1 MEDKAEVRPGDK
13 VNTNYLFY
21 FAEPFLSLLSFPV
34 TMDTAVE
41 NVKIFVPFIRLAALT
56 YRKQVIAMNEFE
68 KMRKDC
74 TSIVYRFLLS
84 MCGNE
89 DLAEELTS
97 ETFYQAYLHIDK
109 FRGECK
115 PETWLCQIAK
125 NALYKETKRI
135 KRITPWEQFRA
146 SETDS
151 GDILEKLSNKEQALK
166 IHRHLHHLSEP
177 YKEVFMLRVLG
188 ELKFQEIADLFGK
201 SESWAKVTFYR
212 AKDKLI
218 ELMEAEK

>member
-1 MEDKAEVRPGDK
+1 MS
-13 VNTNYLFY
+13 Y
-21 FAEPFLSLLSFPV
+21 FAELYLPLLPLPV
-34 TMDTAVE
+34 TMDMLKIDFSQNA
-41 NVKIFVPFIRLAALT
+41 KIFVSFIRFVTLI
-56 YRKQVIAMNEFE
+56 YGKQVITTNEFE
-68 KMRKDC
+68 KMREDC
-74 TSIVYRFLLS
+74 ASIVYRFLLS

-125 NALYKETKRI
+125 NALYKETRRAKRI
-135 KRITPWEQFRA
+135 VPWEQFRTV
-146 SETDS
+146 ETGG
-151 GDILEKLSNKEQALK
+151 GDILEKLSDKEQTLK

-188 ELKFQEIADLFGK
+188 ELRFHEIADLFGK

-212 AKDKLI
+212 AKNKLI
-218 ELMEAEK
+218 ELMEVENEH

>member
-1 MEDKAEVRPGDK
+1 MPLLPFPATM
-13 VNTNYLFY
+13 NT
-21 FAEPFLSLLSFPV
+21 
-34 TMDTAVE
+34 TVE
-41 NVKIFVPFIRLAALT
+41 NIKIFVPFIRLVTLI
-56 YRKQVIAMNEFE
+56 YGKQVIATNEFE
-68 KMRKDC
+68 KMREDC

-125 NALYKETKRI
+125 NALFKETRRAKRI
-135 KRITPWEQFRA
+135 VPWGQFRT

-151 GDILEKLSNKEQALK
+151 GDIFERLSNKEQALQ

-188 ELKFQEIADLFGK
+188 ELKFQEIAGLFDK

-218 ELMEAEK
+218 ELMEAKNEH

>member
-1 MEDKAEVRPGDK
+1 MSNLASVSSICYNGC
-13 VNTNYLFY
+13 
-21 FAEPFLSLLSFPV
+21 
-34 TMDTAVE
+34 
-41 NVKIFVPFIRLAALT
+41 KIFVSFIRFAALT
-56 YRKQVIAMNEFE
+56 DRKRVIATNEFE
-68 KMRKDC
+68 KMREDC
-74 TSIVYRFLLS
+74 ASIVYRFLLS

-97 ETFYQAYLHIDK
+97 ETFYQAYLHIDR

-125 NALYKETKRI
+125 NALYKEARRAKRI
-135 KRITPWEQFRA
+135 VPWEQLGA
-146 SETDS
+146 VETE
-151 GDILEKLSNKEQALK
+151 GDMLEKLSDKEQTLK
-166 IHRHLHHLSEP
+166 IHKHLHHLSEP

-188 ELKFQEIADLFGK
+188 ELRFHEIAGLFGK

-218 ELMEAEK
+218 ELMEVENEH